1 MFNLL
6 ISLYDVSLC
15 ICTYELCS
23 VSNQTTLVTCS
34 VWYQSTCGV
43 MWKRCLFLVWFMI
56 WTSVTAEE
64 KQQGDSRAMVD
75 LQHEA
80 GKQNNIAMSCE
91 ADIAI
96 QHFFLFPLPI

>member
-43 MWKRCLFLVWFMI
+43 MWKRCLFLVLFMI

-64 KQQGDSRAMVD
+64 EQQGDSRAMVD

-80 GKQNNIAMSCE
+80 GKQNSIA
-91 ADIAI
+91 
-96 QHFFLFPLPI
+96 